1 MLSWQLSRVESA
13 IVIVCC
19 SLRRLRGNPDRG
31 VMAVTFV
38 RVVVKVFAGIS
49 EN

>member
-13 IVIVCC
+13 IVIVC
-19 SLRRLRGNPDRG
+19 G